1 MEIGKRV
8 PRKRLRLTRSLGLE
22 QRNVLRLRASFE
34 SRLGLYIGYS
44 TDLRRR
50 LTEHKEGASQATSFR
65 GPWNLIYYEA
75 YVEEADAIGRERYLK
90 SGGGRKL
97 LRSQLRNYFTKHRLR
112 TA

>member
-1 MEIGKRV
+1 MFYVYVSHSK
-8 PRKRLRLTRSLGLE
+8 KD
-22 QRNVLRLRASFE
+22 
-34 SRLGLYIGYS
+34 LGLYIGYS

-50 LTEHKEGASQATSFR
+50 LKEHKNGASLAMSYR

-75 YVEEADAIGRERYLK
+75 SLDEADAIGRQRYLK